1 MGQRSKRAPRCGVCR
16 MHCALC
22 LCAELPR
29 LELLTRVVLVMHHRE
44 ASKTTATGPLAL
56 LALEGSRLCV
66 HGELGTSLDLSAE
79 HVPGRRVLLLFP
91 REDAKVLTPE
101 LLAQDPRPV
110 TLLVPDGNW
119 RQASRASR
127 RIPGVA
133 QAECVTLAAGPPTR
147 YRLRHEPKEGG
158 LATFEAIARALGV
171 LESAAVQQQLEA
183 FFERM
188 VATTLGT
195 RARTKLAASNSATP
209 GAL

>member
-1 MGQRSKRAPRCGVCR
+1 

-22 LCAELPR
+22 LCAEIPK

-66 HGELGTSLDLSAE
+66 HGELGTTPLDLSAE
-79 HVPGRRVLLLFP
+79 HTPDRRVLLLFP
-91 REDAKVLTPE
+91 RDDAALLTPE
-101 LLAQDPRPV
+101 LLARDPRPV

-127 RIPGVA
+127 RVPGVA
-133 QAECVTLAAGPPTR
+133 EAECVTLAAGPPTR
-147 YRLRHEPKEGG
+147 YRLRHEPKVGG

-183 FFERM
+183 IFERI
-188 VATTLGT
+188 VNATLST
-195 RARTKLAASNSATP
+195 R
-209 GAL
+209 G